1 MTSICFFPTS
11 GKTSLDD
18 GSVLSHVLDEDGVHG
33 YHGVEQAGRH
43 SSLPFLGAILD
54 GKKEKKKSRDAT
66 TTTTTTTRVTDG
78 YHMIQHSRPT
88 HTHTR
93 RNASSERKRN
103 TNFD

>member
-1 MTSICFFPTS
+1 
-11 GKTSLDD
+11 
-18 GSVLSHVLDEDGVHG
+18 VLDEDGVHG

-66 TTTTTTTRVTDG
+66 TTTTRVTDG
-78 YHMIQHSRPT
+78 YYMIQHSRPT

-93 RNASSERKRN
+93 RNASSERKRK